1 MSIFDDDI
9 KRLNFED
16 YIWILFAI
24 LSFFNIYGDYLQKE
38 FIKSNNKKYEKN
50 ANTVFLLVLVL
61 GFFIYLYFF
70 YRNYKIFLKTKNED
84 KGIFVIKLIGSAL
97 LISGSICLI
106 YFQYKQTNFI
116 GTPGI

>member
-16 YIWILFAI
+16 YIWFVFAI
-24 LSFFNIYGDYLQKE
+24 LAFFNIYGDNLQKE
-38 FIKSNNKKYEKN
+38 FLKSNNKNIEKS
-50 ANTVFLLVLVL
+50 ANEIFLFVLII
-61 GFFIYLYFF
+61 GFIIYLYFF
-70 YRNYKIFLKTKNED
+70 YRNYRIFLKTRDED
-84 KGIFVIKLIGSAL
+84 KSLFIIKLIGSAL

-106 YFQYKQTNFI
+106 YFQYKQNDFI